1 MSDDWKQQHATEAE
15 KALEH
20 PIVASAIAELR
31 DNLGISENSPLPA
44 YGIVKVAT
52 YAAQVARAQALG
64 IDPEALRLTADEVRS
79 EMLRLAA
86 EAAFDG
92 VPVDILDAEDGQEGR
107 LP

>member
-1 MSDDWKQQHATEAE
+1 MSGDWKQQHAAESE

-20 PIVASAIAELR
+20 PIVASAIVELR
-31 DNLGISENSPLPA
+31 DNLGVSENSFPA
-44 YGIVKVAT
+44 YGIAKVAT

-64 IDPEALRLTADEVRS
+64 IDPEDLRLTADEARS

-92 VPVDILDAEDGQEGR
+92 VPVDILDADEQEGQ
-107 LP
+107 P